1 MLAAI
6 KSEFRKLLTV
16 RTTYF
21 MILMAFLLT
30 SGLIAFWIFGYQDV
44 SKADTN
50 ANALLES
57 VYNAVSIMGIFVSL
71 ITIMLVGH
79 EYRYNTI
86 MYSLTSVNRRSK
98 LFFAKYLVSIVFS
111 LIVAAILAS
120 LTIVAFNIGQSVHH
134 INTTS
139 QHLPVLQMIWHCAA
153 SIAANVTFS
162 FILAIIIR
170 SLIGAIVT
178 ILIVPSTIEGLLS
191 ILLKE
196 NVKYLP
202 FTALSNLT
210 SVSTKVSATMS
221 LSLVA
226 AYAAFF
232 GLVSYIL
239 FLKRDAN

>member
-139 QHLPVLQMIWHCAA
+139 QHSPVLQMIWHCAA